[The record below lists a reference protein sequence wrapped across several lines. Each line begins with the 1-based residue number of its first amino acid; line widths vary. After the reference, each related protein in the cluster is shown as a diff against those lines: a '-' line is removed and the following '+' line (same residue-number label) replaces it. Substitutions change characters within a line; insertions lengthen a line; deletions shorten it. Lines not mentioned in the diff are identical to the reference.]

1 MDESDRF
8 DSKAISNVLEEAAEF
23 QKKYFSMSRCILF
36 IILMVSLRW
45 ESAQYYIGQFH
56 DDCFKALSDGDKV
69 SRYINAV
76 SRPIFPLFD
85 GWIIED

>member
-23 QKKYFSMSRCILF
+23 QKKYLSIMPCNPSSILTT
-36 IILMVSLRW
+36 SLRW

-56 DDCFKALSDGDKV
+56 DDCYKALSDSDKI
-69 SRYINAV
+69 SRYT
-76 SRPIFPLFD
+76 S
-85 GWIIED
+85 EDFV

>member
-23 QKKYFSMSRCILF
+23 QKKYLLLVSCNPSTILTTSF
-36 IILMVSLRW
+36 RW

-56 DDCFKALSDGDKV
+56 DDCYKALSDGDKI
-69 SRYINAV
+69 SRYASEDFV
-76 SRPIFPLFD
+76 EFLTD
-85 GWIIED
+85 GWITED